1 MYRPHSQNSAQEMTG
16 SDLRRQAVSNGQVTL
31 EICRFLSGKTGPQKP
46 RERGPSQCANLVAAS
61 VAVIMVLPGLKVPVS
76 SSVSVVDLAA
86 APPVDPQMLE
96 DMDML
101 LALGEESNGG

>member
-1 MYRPHSQNSAQEMTG
+1 MIRCWMRHWRRHVHKPCRRAIGHS
-16 SDLRRQAVSNGQVTL
+16 RRTQAWWLAGGL
-31 EICRFLSGKTGPQKP
+31 
-46 RERGPSQCANLVAAS
+46 AVAAS